1 MVKLSMQFNYSQSYC
16 YKLVNKANDIIRT
29 IGVDCQ
35 IRKKMNYLVVEGKES
50 QIRVLSYILNTH
62 SSTFAEDNYYSYH
75 NEKNVTRIKQEK
87 LSRITRVFMDAH
99 KIGSYTDIDS
109 KEETAISDCLYE
121 EIRLGF
127 CQTFY
132 PLDKKINH
140 SIYQSEKF
148 FYYLFLSRIFDI

>member
-16 YKLVNKANDIIRT
+16 YKLVNKATDIIRT

-62 SSTFAEDNYYSYH
+62 SSTFAEDNYYRYH
-75 NEKNVTRIKQEK
+75 NEKNVMRIKQEK

-99 KIGSYTDIDS
+99 KIGS
-109 KEETAISDCLYE
+109 
-121 EIRLGF
+121 
-127 CQTFY
+127 
-132 PLDKKINH
+132 
-140 SIYQSEKF
+140 
-148 FYYLFLSRIFDI
+148 